1 MVDPPDHRAGG
12 RIRYFTAIV
21 SARPNDPSA
30 PDRQRAYLRALET
43 MPHVSVHLGH
53 FLTTHV
59 RMALVAPRPRGPRI
73 VEVIKTEEKGS
84 DVNLATCLC

>member
-1 MVDPPDHRAGG
+1 
-12 RIRYFTAIV
+12 
-21 SARPNDPSA
+21 
-30 PDRQRAYLRALET
+30 